1 MDILGVQKL
10 NTSGY
15 HPQTDGLVEKFNST
29 LINIM
34 VAKSSDSV
42 KLEWDQQLLF
52 AYRLSVQ
59 ESTKESPFFL
69 LYGQDPRLPTSG
81 MLNQVNGAYLVD
93 MEDYRTEFLVGMAK
107 AHQIAVQNI
116 RKAQARQIECFT
128 VSQKTPSTVLVKES
142 WYTCLVMLQ
151 GRIGNLRDL
160 TTVHFVLS
168 VTSSNAEVQLIEK
181 PQNPSLFVSL
191 SRLRHCQFH
200 STSIKKTKQLLKI
213 EK

>member
-15 HPQTDGLVEKFNST
+15 HPQTDGLVENFNST
-29 LINIM
+29 LINM

-69 LYGQDPRLPTSG
+69 LYGRDPRLPTSG
-81 MLNQVNGAYLVD
+81 VLNQVNGAYLVD

-116 RKAQARQIECFT
+116 RKAQARQIEFYDRQ
-128 VSQKTPSTVLVKES
+128 SEDAL
-142 WYTCLVMLQ
+142 Y
-151 GRIGNLRDL
+151 RIGERVMVYIPGD
-160 TTVHFVLS
+160 
-168 VTSSNAEVQLIEK
+168 VTGKDWKLAGPYHGPFCIISDI
-181 PQNPSLFVSL
+181 F
-191 SRLRHCQFH
+191 
-200 STSIKKTKQLLKI
+200 
-213 EK
+213 